1 MAKVSETKQ
10 AQEVDVKLTTPP
22 LQLPDARS
30 TAENA
35 LTRAMDY
42 CAKKMG
48 LASPQAAVEC
58 LKQGD
63 GVACGYCQYSIAGQV
78 AESLGALDENV
89 KSVYVCDYDATPED
103 LCFGEASQAL
113 PIHMIV
119 WTKRKTG
126 ALNSLVEALDRAF
139 AQSYANLMGESRLA
153 HILDVQV
160 VDDVDVK
167 NRTGYGALL
176 SSVYHRPIQ
185 VWER

>member
-1 MAKVSETKQ
+1 
-10 AQEVDVKLTTPP
+10 
-22 LQLPDARS
+22 
-30 TAENA
+30 
-35 LTRAMDY
+35 
-42 CAKKMG
+42 
-48 LASPQAAVEC
+48 
-58 LKQGD
+58 
-63 GVACGYCQYSIAGQV
+63 
-78 AESLGALDENV
+78 
-89 KSVYVCDYDATPED
+89 
-103 LCFGEASQAL
+103 
-113 PIHMIV
+113 MIV